1 MLVERRSER
10 AGFLMENQIRS
21 DFFIGRVN
29 VGFLYVASSTG

>member
-29 VGFLYVASSTG
+29 VCSLYVAPSSR

>member
-21 DFFIGRVN
+21 DLFIGRVN
-29 VGFLYVASSTG
+29 VCPLYVAPSSR

>member
-29 VGFLYVASSTG
+29 VGFLYVAPSSR